1 MPERR
6 LLLWLAVAAL
16 VVVLDHASKL
26 TITGSLQY
34 LEVRQITG
42 FFNLVLVYNTG
53 AAFSLL
59 NDAPGWQR
67 GFFIAIG
74 VIASLVIVVLL
85 NKHAADRRFCL
96 ALSLILGGALGNV
109 WDRAA
114 LGHVIDFIQL
124 HAGAYYWPSFNVAD
138 SAICCGAG
146 LLIWDSLLGG
156 VRKPE

>member
-6 LLLWLAVAAL
+6 LLSWLAAAAL
-16 VVVLDHASKL
+16 VVLLDQATKQV
-26 TITGSLQY
+26 ITGSMQY
-34 LEVRQITG
+34 LEARQITG

-74 VIASLVIVVLL
+74 VVASLVIVFLL
-85 NKHAADRRFCL
+85 KKNVEDRRFCL

-109 WDRAA
+109 WDRAL

-146 LLIWDSLLGG
+146 LLIWDSLFGG
-156 VRKPE
+156 RRKPE